1 MGFLNLDTAQG
12 ITNRY
17 VRIAGD
23 SPVDIWGLGGCTRL
37 ARMLESMGGV
47 TIVTDQTPAPP
58 DAPVVCLRGDYLY
71 HGRLLQA
78 VLELDDDF
86 ALYER
91 AGGALIALRSEVHD
105 AGIFEAGHEAGLP
118 RRLEPDDL
126 VNPYDNRLK
135 KFEPARAWQ
144 IRADNRDEL
153 EQQLFSSS
161 YKGVTDLVTK
171 WVWPA
176 PARRATKVCARLG
189 IRPNHVTGFSVVLAL
204 LAGAAFWYGHFAAGL
219 VLGWFMTFLDTVD
232 GKLAR
237 VTLTSSRFG
246 DLLDH
251 SLDLIHPPLWY
262 IAWAV
267 GAGADSFPLALAPL
281 AAVMLA
287 GYIGGRL
294 CEGAFQLWVA
304 RFSIF
309 LWRPADSLNRL
320 ITARRNPNL
329 IILTG
334 GLLAGQPAAAL
345 VAVIAWHVAS
355 TLFLLARLGMA
366 WKVKRGQ
373 GPLQPWLAGVGPRT
387 PDRAML
393 HNRLA
398 LKIFT

>member
-1 MGFLNLDTAQG
+1 MQEILLGFLNLENTQG
-12 ITNRY
+12 ITNRH
-17 VRIAGD
+17 VRIIGD
-23 SPVDIWGLGGCTRL
+23 SPVDIWGLGGRARL
-37 ARMLESMGGV
+37 TRMLQGLEGV
-47 TIVTDQTPAPP
+47 TIVTDETPAPP
-58 DAPVVCLRGDYLY
+58 GTAVVCFRGDYLY
-71 HGRLLQA
+71 HGRLLRA

-91 AGGALIALRSEVHD
+91 NSDAVIAVRTGSYD
-105 AGIFEAGHEAGLP
+105 AGIFEAGREAGLP
-118 RRLEPDDL
+118 HRIEPDDL

-135 KFEPARAWQ
+135 KYEPARAWR

-153 EQQLFSSS
+153 EQELFSSS

-176 PARRATKVCARLG
+176 PARWATKVCARLG
-189 IRPNHVTGFSVVLAL
+189 IRPNHVTGFSVVLAV
-204 LAGAAFWYGHFAAGL
+204 LAGAAFWYGHFVTGL
-219 VLGWFMTFLDTVD
+219 ALGWFMTFLDTVD

-251 SLDLIHPPLWY
+251 CLDLIHPPLWY
-262 IAWAV
+262 IAWGV
-267 GAGADSFPLALAPL
+267 GAGADSLVLV
-281 AAVMLA
+281 AVIFA

-304 RFSIF
+304 PFSIF

-329 IILTG
+329 IILTA
-334 GLLAGQPAAAL
+334 GLFAGQPAAAL
-345 VAVIAWHVAS
+345 VVVVAWHALS

-366 WKVKRGQ
+366 WKMKRDLGT
-373 GPLQPWLAGVGPRT
+373 LEPWLAGVGPRAA
-387 PDRAML
+387 PGAGQG
-393 HNRLA
+393 NRLA

>member
-1 MGFLNLDTAQG
+1 MGFLNLENTQG
-12 ITNRY
+12 ITNRH

-23 SPVDIWGLGGCTRL
+23 SPVRIWGLGGRERL
-37 ARMLESMGGV
+37 ARMLESVGGV
-47 TIVTDQTPAPP
+47 TLVTDQAPAPP
-58 DAPVVCLRGDYLY
+58 GAPVVWLRGDYLF
-71 HGRLLQA
+71 HSRLLQA
-78 VLELDDDF
+78 VLELDDEF

-91 AGGALIALRSEVHD
+91 NSGTVIAVRAEDYD
-105 AGIFEAGHEAGLP
+105 AGKFEAGREAGLP
-118 RRLEPDDL
+118 RRVEPDDL

-135 KFEPARAWQ
+135 KYEPARAWQ

-153 EQQLFSSS
+153 EQELFSSS

-176 PARRATKVCARLG
+176 PARQATKVCARFG
-189 IRPNHVTGFSVVLAL
+189 VSPNQVTGLSLVMAV
-204 LAGAAFWYGHFAAGL
+204 LAGAAFWYGHFVTGL
-219 VLGWFMTFLDTVD
+219 ALGWFMTFLDTVD

-251 SLDLIHPPLWY
+251 SLDLVHPPLWY
-262 IAWAV
+262 IAWGV
-267 GAGADSFPLALAPL
+267 GAGADSFPLVAIL
-281 AAVMLA
+281 LA

-304 RFSIF
+304 PFSIF
-309 LWRPADSLNRL
+309 LWRPADSLSRL

-329 IILTG
+329 IILTA
-334 GLLAGQPAAAL
+334 GLFAGQPAAAL
-345 VAVIAWHVAS
+345 VVVVAWHALS

-366 WKVKRGQ
+366 WKVKRDLGT
-373 GPLQPWLAGVGPRT
+373 LEPWLAGVGPR
-387 PDRAML
+387 AAQGAGQG
-393 HNRLA
+393 NRLA

>member
-1 MGFLNLDTAQG
+1 MGFLNLENTQG
-12 ITNRY
+12 ITNRH
-17 VRIAGD
+17 VRIIGD
-23 SPVDIWGLGGCTRL
+23 SPVDIWGLGGRTRL
-37 ARMLESMGGV
+37 TRMLESMEGV
-47 TIVTDQTPAPP
+47 TIVTDETPAPP
-58 DAPVVCLRGDYLY
+58 GTAVVCFRGDYLY
-71 HGRLLQA
+71 HGRLLRA
-78 VLELDDDF
+78 VLELGDDF

-91 AGGALIALRSEVHD
+91 NSDAVIAVRTESCD
-105 AGIFEAGHEAGLP
+105 AGIFEAGREAGLP
-118 RRLEPDDL
+118 HRIEPDDL

-135 KFEPARAWQ
+135 KYEPARAWQ

-153 EQQLFSSS
+153 EQELFSSS

-176 PARRATKVCARLG
+176 PARWATKVCARLG
-189 IRPNHVTGFSVVLAL
+189 IRPNHVTGFSVVLAV
-204 LAGAAFWYGHFAAGL
+204 LAGAAFWYGHFVTGL
-219 VLGWFMTFLDTVD
+219 ALGWFMTFLDTVD

-262 IAWAV
+262 IAWGV
-267 GAGADSFPLALAPL
+267 GAGADSLPLV
-281 AAVMLA
+281 AVMFA

-304 RFSIF
+304 PFSIF

-329 IILTG
+329 IILTA
-334 GLLAGQPAAAL
+334 GLFAGQPAAAL
-345 VAVIAWHVAS
+345 VVVVAWHAFS

-366 WKVKRGQ
+366 WKVKRDLGT
-373 GPLQPWLAGVGPRT
+373 LEPWLAGVGPRAVQGAG
-387 PDRAML
+387 PG
-393 HNRLA
+393 NRLA

>member
-1 MGFLNLDTAQG
+1 MGFLNLENTQG
-12 ITNRY
+12 ITNRH
-17 VRIAGD
+17 VRIIGD
-23 SPVDIWGLGGCTRL
+23 SPVDIWGLGGRARL
-37 ARMLESMGGV
+37 TRMLQGLEGV
-47 TIVTDQTPAPP
+47 TIVTDETPVPP
-58 DAPVVCLRGDYLY
+58 GTAVVCFRGDYLY
-71 HGRLLQA
+71 HGRLLRA

-91 AGGALIALRSEVHD
+91 NSDAVIAVRTGSYD
-105 AGIFEAGHEAGLP
+105 AGIFEAGREAGLP
-118 RRLEPDDL
+118 HRIEPDDL

-135 KFEPARAWQ
+135 KYEPARAWR

-153 EQQLFSSS
+153 EQELFSSS

-176 PARRATKVCARLG
+176 PARWATKVCARLG
-189 IRPNHVTGFSVVLAL
+189 IRPNHVTGFSVVLAV
-204 LAGAAFWYGHFAAGL
+204 LAGAAFWYGHFVTGL
-219 VLGWFMTFLDTVD
+219 ALGWFMTFLDTVD

-251 SLDLIHPPLWY
+251 CLDLIHPPLWY
-262 IAWAV
+262 IAWGV
-267 GAGADSFPLALAPL
+267 GAGADSLVLV
-281 AAVMLA
+281 AVIFA

-304 RFSIF
+304 PFSIF

-329 IILTG
+329 IILTA
-334 GLLAGQPAAAL
+334 GLFAGQPAAAL
-345 VAVIAWHVAS
+345 VVVVAWHALS

-366 WKVKRGQ
+366 WKMKRDLGT
-373 GPLQPWLAGVGPRT
+373 LEPWLAGVGPRAA
-387 PDRAML
+387 PGAGQG
-393 HNRLA
+393 NRLA